1 MQELP
6 KIPRES
12 IKIFPGQKLS
22 VSFATQKWLFSTKE
36 NDVFGAQAS
45 HPISRS
51 TPLGLQLQLCPCK
64 LIVNFDSNTIK
75 RFKTGKVLCTYGVQG
90 IEEIPTRKHCSGG
103 SWCRQR
109 HRRPSRCA
117 FPSAASVE
125 NQAYAAQNYP
135 SNVLMHIAEQTT
147 CISKVSILA
156 SRSRD
161 IIETSIACW
170 LPFGTGTPDATM

>member
-12 IKIFPGQKLS
+12 IKIFPGQKSS

-75 RFKTGKVLCTYGVQG
+75 GFKTGKVLCTYGVHG

-109 HRRPSRCA
+109 HRRLSRCA
-117 FPSAASVE
+117 FPFAASVE
-125 NQAYAAQNYP
+125 TRAYAAQNYP
-135 SNVLMHIAEQTT
+135 SNVLMHIAQ
-147 CISKVSILA
+147 SGPPVSQ
-156 SRSRD
+156 R
-161 IIETSIACW
+161 
-170 LPFGTGTPDATM
+170 